1 MRALALRCG
10 ACAGSDGAVRPA
22 GLGASRRL
30 RVSKERAAME
40 PAPLKLLPPDP
51 GDEGTQR
58 CRLGPAA
65 LSSLG
70 VRLGAPLRISLPA
83 GCCLCTAWP
92 RPDLADG
99 YVQADPSCSTG
110 LTAAALR
117 GLTLS
122 PGRLQPLSSCRL
134 RGAAVRVVLRG
145 GAPRRAAGLREA
157 VRELLRNVYV
167 SPHYVVTVGPNVR
180 APVVHIEILSVDPVT
195 EEAGLIT
202 PQTSVTVK
210 EVITLEWYRRL
221 TEDAAKIPVAGLDDV
236 EESLKEMVD
245 LPFRFPKTF
254 KKLGLSVPNGV
265 LLVGPPGVGK
275 TLLVKAVARE
285 VGAYLL
291 CISGPALYGSRPGE
305 SEESL
310 RSVFGKGRE
319 MSREGPTILFIDE
332 IDALCPKRGSSGSAP
347 EDRLVAQL
355 LTLLDGVGRE
365 DKMVV
370 VAATNRPDALD
381 PALRRPG
388 RFDREVIIGTPT
400 LMQRRSILQMLT
412 CSMPISTDVDL
423 VKLAEMTT
431 GYVGA
436 DLTAL
441 CREAAMQAVF
451 HSSLDSAEVV
461 ITMADFQEAF
471 RKIQPSSFRSA
482 IGLKEC
488 KPVTWEQIGG
498 LEDVKL
504 KLKQSIEWPMK
515 FPQAFAR
522 MGLSRPKG
530 VLLYGPS
537 GCAKTTLVRAVATSC
552 HCSFLS
558 VSGAELFSPYV
569 GDSEKILSQ
578 VFRQARASSPA
589 IIFLD
594 EIDSILGSRSHGKT
608 GHGVSERVL
617 SVLLNELDG
626 VGLKVTERRG
636 NKLQLEGQC
645 EELSDE
651 ERQLEFQ
658 ETLSRDLM
666 VVAATN
672 RPDMLDDALLRPG
685 RLDRVI
691 YIPPPDLKG
700 RLSILKICT
709 EKIPLDTDV
718 SLQDLAALTDFF
730 SGADIENLCKEAAL
744 LALQENGL
752 EATTVKHEHFVKSL
766 ETVRPSLSTKDLEFY
781 EKTYSQEFTS

>member
-1 MRALALRCG
+1 
-10 ACAGSDGAVRPA
+10 
-22 GLGASRRL
+22 
-30 RVSKERAAME
+30 ME
-40 PAPLKLLPPDP
+40 PALLRLLPSDP

-65 LSSLG
+65 LSFLG
-70 VRLGAPLRISLPA
+70 LRLGAPLRISLPA

-92 RPDLADG
+92 RADLADG
-99 YVQADPSCSTG
+99 YVQADPACSTG

-117 GLTLS
+117 GVALC
-122 PGRLQPLSSCRL
+122 PGRLQPLSARRL
-134 RGAAVRVVLRG
+134 RAVAVRAVLRG
-145 GAPRRAAGLREA
+145 GAPRRPAGLREA
-157 VRELLRNVYV
+157 VRDALRNVYV
-167 SPHYVVTVGPNVR
+167 SPRYVVTVGPNVR
-180 APVVHIEILSVDPVT
+180 GPVVHVEILSVEPVT
-195 EEAGLIT
+195 EEAGLVT
-202 PQTSVTVK
+202 AQTRVAVTEAVA
-210 EVITLEWYRRL
+210 LEWYRRSAEG
-221 TEDAAKIPVAGLDDV
+221 TAAVPVAGLDGAG
-236 EESLKEMVD
+236 ESLKEVVE

-254 KKLGLSVPNGV
+254 KKLGLAVPSGV

-291 CISGPALYGSRPGE
+291 CISGPAVCGSRPGE
-305 SEESL
+305 SEENL
-310 RSVFGKGRE
+310 RSVFEKGRE
-319 MSREGPTILFIDE
+319 MSHGGPTVLFIDE
-332 IDALCPKRGSSGSAP
+332 IDAVCPKRGSCGSAP
-347 EDRLVAQL
+347 EDRLGAQL
-355 LTLLDGVGRE
+355 LTLLDGGRGE
-365 DKMVV
+365 GRMVV

-400 LMQRRSILQMLT
+400 LRQRTSILRMLT

-441 CREAAMQAVF
+441 CREAAMRAVF
-451 HSSLDSAEVV
+451 HSNLDSAEVV
-461 ITMADFQEAF
+461 IKMVDFQEAF

-482 IGLKEC
+482 VGLKEY

-504 KLKQSIEWPMK
+504 KLKQ
-515 FPQAFAR
+515 
-522 MGLSRPKG
+522 
-530 VLLYGPS
+530 
-537 GCAKTTLVRAVATSC
+537 
-552 HCSFLS
+552 
-558 VSGAELFSPYV
+558 
-569 GDSEKILSQ
+569 
-578 VFRQARASSPA
+578 VFRQARANTPA

-594 EIDSILGSRSHGKT
+594 EIDSILGSRSHSKT
-608 GHGVSERVL
+608 GRGVSERVL

-658 ETLSRDLM
+658 ETLDRDFM

-691 YIPPPDLKG
+691 YVPPPDLK
-700 RLSILKICT
+700 
-709 EKIPLDTDV
+709 
-718 SLQDLAALTDFF
+718 
-730 SGADIENLCKEAAL
+730 AAL

-752 EATTVKHEHFVKSL
+752 EATAVKQEHFVRSL
-766 ETVRPSLSTKDLEFY
+766 ETVKPSLSTRDLEFY
-781 EKTYSQEFTS
+781 EKMFSRELTS

>member
-1 MRALALRCG
+1 MLH
-10 ACAGSDGAVRPA
+10 V
-22 GLGASRRL
+22 
-30 RVSKERAAME
+30 
-40 PAPLKLLPPDP
+40 
-51 GDEGTQR
+51 
-58 CRLGPAA
+58 
-65 LSSLG
+65 
-70 VRLGAPLRISLPA
+70 
-83 GCCLCTAWP
+83 
-92 RPDLADG
+92 
-99 YVQADPSCSTG
+99 
-110 LTAAALR
+110 
-117 GLTLS
+117 
-122 PGRLQPLSSCRL
+122 
-134 RGAAVRVVLRG
+134 
-145 GAPRRAAGLREA
+145 
-157 VRELLRNVYV
+157 
-167 SPHYVVTVGPNVR
+167 
-180 APVVHIEILSVDPVT
+180 EILSVDPVT

-202 PQTSVTVK
+202 PQTSVTIK
-210 EVITLEWYRRL
+210 EVITLERYRLL
-221 TEDAAKIPVAGLDDV
+221 TEDTAKIPVAGLDDV
-236 EESLKEMVD
+236 GESLKEMVD
-245 LPFRFPKTF
+245 LPFRFPRTF

-285 VGAYLL
+285 AGAYLL

-305 SEESL
+305 SEENL
-310 RSVFGKGRE
+310 RSVFEKGRE
-319 MSREGPTILFIDE
+319 MSCEGPTVLFIDE
-332 IDALCPKRGSSGSAP
+332 IDALCPKRGSSNSAP

-355 LTLLDGVGRE
+355 LTLLDGVGRK
-365 DKMVV
+365 DRMVV

-400 LMQRRSILQMLT
+400 LTQRRSILQMLT
-412 CSMPISTDVDL
+412 CSMPISTDIDL
-423 VKLAEMTT
+423 VKLAEMTP

-451 HSSLDSAEVV
+451 HSSLDSAEVL
-461 ITMADFQEAF
+461 INMADFQEAF
-471 RKIQPSSFRSA
+471 KKIQPSSFRSA

-488 KPVTWEQIGG
+488 KPITWEQIGG

-504 KLKQSIEWPMK
+504 KLKQSVEWPMK

-522 MGLSRPKG
+522 MGLARPKG

-537 GCAKTTLVRAVATSC
+537 GCAKTTLVKAVATSC

-578 VFRQARASSPA
+578 VFRQARANTPA

-594 EIDSILGSRSHGKT
+594 EIDSILGSRSHSKS

-636 NKLQLEGQC
+636 NKLQLEGRC

-658 ETLSRDLM
+658 ETLSRDFM

-718 SLQDLAALTDFF
+718 SLQDIVARTDLF

-752 EATTVKHEHFVKSL
+752 EATAVKHGHFVKSL
-766 ETVRPSLSTKDLEFY
+766 ETVKPSLSMKDLEFY
-781 EKTYSQEFTS
+781 EKIYSQELPT

>member
-1 MRALALRCG
+1 M
-10 ACAGSDGAVRPA
+10 
-22 GLGASRRL
+22 
-30 RVSKERAAME
+30 EAA
-40 PAPLKLLPPDP
+40 ALKLLPLDP

-58 CRLGPAA
+58 CRIGPAA
-65 LSSLG
+65 LSFLG
-70 VRLGAPLRISLPA
+70 ARIGAPLRISLPT

-92 RPDLADG
+92 RHDLADG
-99 YVQADPSCSTG
+99 YLQVD
-110 LTAAALR
+110 LTCRTAGVTARDLA
-117 GLTLS
+117 GLTLNV
-122 PGRLQPLSSCRL
+122 GQLELLAYRQLKK
-134 RGAAVRVVLRG
+134 ATVKVVLKSSALKRSTS
-145 GAPRRAAGLREA
+145 RAVLQETI
-157 VRELLRNVYV
+157 RELLRNVYV
-167 SPHYVVTVGPNVR
+167 SLHYIVTVAPNLEN
-180 APVVHIEILSVDPVT
+180 PVVHVEILSVDPSVD
-195 EEAGLIT
+195 EAGLIT
-202 PQTSVTVK
+202 PQTSIKIK
-210 EVITLEWYRRL
+210 EVVTFEWYRHL
-221 TEDAAKIPVAGLDDV
+221 SEDTAKTSIAGLDDV
-236 EESLKEMVD
+236 GKSLKEIID

-265 LLVGPPGVGK
+265 LLIGPPGVGK
-275 TLLVKAVARE
+275 TLLVKAVAKE

-305 SEESL
+305 GEENL
-310 RSVFGKGRE
+310 RRVFEKGRE
-319 MSREGPTILFIDE
+319 MSYEGPTILFIDE
-332 IDALCPKRGSSGSAP
+332 VDSLCPKRGSSNNAP
-347 EDRLVAQL
+347 EDRIVAQL
-355 LTLLDGVGRE
+355 LTLLDGVGSE
-365 DKMVV
+365 GKMVII
-370 VAATNRPDALD
+370 AATNRPDALD

-400 LMQRRSILQMLT
+400 LTQRRSILQLLT
-412 CSMPISTDVDL
+412 SSMPISTDVDL

-451 HSSLDSAEVV
+451 RSSLDSAETV
-461 ITMADFQEAF
+461 INMAHFQEAF
-471 RKIQPSSFRSA
+471 KKIQPSSFRSA
-482 IGLKEC
+482 IGLTEC

-522 MGLSRPKG
+522 MGLSHPKG
-530 VLLYGPS
+530 ILLYGPS
-537 GCAKTTLVRAVATSC
+537 GCAKTTLVRAVATSS

-558 VSGAELFSPYV
+558 VSGADLFSPYV

-578 VFRQARASSPA
+578 VFRQARANTPA

-594 EIDSILGSRSHGKT
+594 EIDSILGSRSQGRS

-626 VGLKVTERRG
+626 IGLKVTERRG
-636 NKLQLEGQC
+636 SKLQLEGQC
-645 EELSDE
+645 QEQSDE
-651 ERQLEFQ
+651 ERKLEFQ
-658 ETLSRDLM
+658 ETLNKDFM

-685 RLDRVI
+685 RLDKVI

-718 SLQDLAALTDFF
+718 SLQDVAVLTDLF

-752 EATTVKHEHFVKSL
+752 EATAVKHEHFVKSL
-766 ETVRPSLSTKDLEFY
+766 KTVKPSLNIKDLEFY
-781 EKTYSQEFTS
+781 EKFYNQELSS

>member
-1 MRALALRCG
+1 
-10 ACAGSDGAVRPA
+10 
-22 GLGASRRL
+22 
-30 RVSKERAAME
+30 ME
-40 PAPLKLLPPDP
+40 AAPLKLLPLDP

-58 CRLGPAA
+58 CRVGPAT
-65 LSSLG
+65 LSFLG
-70 VRLGAPLRISLPA
+70 ARIGAPLRISLPT

-99 YVQADPSCSTG
+99 YLQVDLSCSTAG
-110 LTAAALR
+110 VTAAGLA

-122 PGRLQPLSSCRL
+122 AGRLKLLAYRQLKK
-134 RGAAVRVVLRG
+134 ATVKVVLKSS
-145 GAPRRAAGLREA
+145 ALKKSTPRA
-157 VRELLRNVYV
+157 VLQETIRELLRNVYV
-167 SPHYVVTVGPNVR
+167 SLHYIVTVAPNLEN
-180 APVVHIEILSVDPVT
+180 PVVYIEILSVDPLT
-195 EEAGLIT
+195 DEAGLIT
-202 PQTSVTVK
+202 PQTSIKIK
-210 EVITLEWYRRL
+210 EVVTCEWYRHL
-221 TEDAAKIPVAGLDDV
+221 SEDTAKSSIAGLDDV
-236 EESLKEMVD
+236 EKSLKEIID

-265 LLVGPPGVGK
+265 LLIGPPGVGK
-275 TLLVKAVARE
+275 TLMVKAVAKE

-305 SEESL
+305 SEENL
-310 RSVFGKGRE
+310 RRVFEKGRE
-319 MSREGPTILFIDE
+319 MSYEGPTILFIDE
-332 IDALCPKRGSSGSAP
+332 VDSLCPKRGSSSNTP
-347 EDRLVAQL
+347 EDRVVAQL
-355 LTLLDGVGRE
+355 LTLLDGVGSE
-365 DKMVV
+365 GKMVV
-370 VAATNRPDALD
+370 IAATNRPNALD

-388 RFDREVIIGTPT
+388 RFDREVVIGTPT
-400 LMQRRSILQMLT
+400 LTQRRSILQLLT
-412 CSMPISTDVDL
+412 SSMPISADVDL
-423 VKLAEMTT
+423 LKLAEMTT

-451 HSSLDSAEVV
+451 HSSLESTETV
-461 ITMADFQEAF
+461 INMADFQEAF
-471 RKIQPSSFRSA
+471 KKIQPSSFRSA
-482 IGLKEC
+482 IGLTEC

-522 MGLSRPKG
+522 MGLSHPKG
-530 VLLYGPS
+530 ILLYGPS
-537 GCAKTTLVRAVATSC
+537 GCAKTTLVKAVATSC

-558 VSGAELFSPYV
+558 V
-569 GDSEKILSQ
+569 
-578 VFRQARASSPA
+578 FRQARANTPA

-594 EIDSILGSRSHGKT
+594 EIDSILGSRSHCKT

-636 NKLQLEGQC
+636 SKLQLEGQC
-645 EELSDE
+645 QEQSDE
-651 ERQLEFQ
+651 EKLEFQ
-658 ETLSRDLM
+658 ETLNKDFM

-685 RLDRVI
+685 RLDKVI

-709 EKIPLDTDV
+709 EKIPLDTHV
-718 SLQDLAALTDFF
+718 SLQDVAVLTDFF

-752 EATTVKHEHFVKSL
+752 EATAVKHEHFVKSL
-766 ETVRPSLSTKDLEFY
+766 RTVKPSLNVKDLEFY
-781 EKTYSQEFTS
+781 EKFYNQELAS

>member
-1 MRALALRCG
+1 
-10 ACAGSDGAVRPA
+10 
-22 GLGASRRL
+22 
-30 RVSKERAAME
+30 ME
-40 PAPLKLLPPDP
+40 PTALKLLPPDP

-65 LSSLG
+65 LSWLG
-70 VRLGAPLRISLPA
+70 ARLGAPLRISLPG
-83 GCCLCTAWP
+83 GCCVCTAWP
-92 RPDLADG
+92 RHDLADG
-99 YVQADPSCSTG
+99 FLQADLTCSTAG
-110 LTAAALR
+110 LAPPALR
-117 GLTLS
+117 GLSLDV
-122 PGRLQPLSSCRL
+122 RQLEPLPHRQL
-134 RGAAVRVVLRG
+134 GKAAVRVVLRS
-145 GAPRRAAGLREA
+145 AALKKSTPRA
-157 VRELLRNVYV
+157 VLQETIRELLRNVYV
-167 SPHYVVTVGPNVR
+167 LPRYVVTVAPSPEN
-180 APVVHIEILSVDPVT
+180 PVVYIEILSADSLV

-202 PQTSVTVK
+202 PQTSIKIK
-210 EVITLEWYRRL
+210 EVITLEWYRHL
-221 TEDAAKIPVAGLDDV
+221 SEGIAKTSVAGLDDV
-236 EESLKEMVD
+236 GKSLKEMID
-245 LPFRFPKTF
+245 LPLRFPKTF
-254 KKLGLSVPNGV
+254 KNLGLSVPNGV
-265 LLVGPPGVGK
+265 LLIGPPGVGK
-275 TLLVKAVARE
+275 TLMVKAVAEE
-285 VGAYLL
+285 VGAFLFG
-291 CISGPALYGSRPGE
+291 ISGPALHGSRPGE
-305 SEESL
+305 GEENL
-310 RSVFGKGRE
+310 RRVFEKGRE
-319 MSREGPTILFIDE
+319 MSQEGPTILFFDE
-332 IDALCPKRGSSGSAP
+332 IDSLCPKRGSSNNVP
-347 EDRLVAQL
+347 EDRIVAQL
-355 LTLLDGVGRE
+355 LTLLDGVRSEGE
-365 DKMVV
+365 MVI

-400 LMQRRSILQMLT
+400 VTQRRSILQLLT
-412 CSMPISTDVDL
+412 SNMPISADVDL
-423 VKLAEMTT
+423 AQLAEMTP

-441 CREAAMQAVF
+441 CREAVMQAVS
-451 HSSLDSAEVV
+451 HSSLESTETE
-461 ITMADFQEAF
+461 TMINMGDFQEAF
-471 RKIQPSSFRSA
+471 KKIQPSSFRSA
-482 IGLKEC
+482 VGLTEC

-522 MGLSRPKG
+522 MGLSHPKG
-530 VLLYGPS
+530 ILLYGPS

-558 VSGAELFSPYV
+558 VSGADLFSPYV

-578 VFRQARASSPA
+578 VFRQARANTPA

-594 EIDSILGSRSHGKT
+594 EIDTILGSRSHGRT
-608 GHGVSERVL
+608 GPGVSERVL

-636 NKLQLEGQC
+636 GKLQLEGQC
-645 EELSDE
+645 QEQSDDE
-651 ERQLEFQ
+651 ERKLEFQ
-658 ETLSRDLM
+658 ETLNKDFM

-685 RLDRVI
+685 RLDKVI

-718 SLQDLAALTDFF
+718 SLQDVATLTDLF

-752 EATTVKHEHFVKSL
+752 EATAVKHEHFVKSL
-766 ETVRPSLSTKDLEFY
+766 KTVKPSLNRKDLEFY
-781 EKTYSQEFTS
+781 EKFYNQELAS

>member
-1 MRALALRCG
+1 K
-10 ACAGSDGAVRPA
+10 S
-22 GLGASRRL
+22 
-30 RVSKERAAME
+30 AME
-40 PAPLKLLPPDP
+40 AAPLKLLPLEP

-58 CRLGPAA
+58 CRMGPAA

-70 VRLGAPLRISLPA
+70 ARIGAPLRVSLPV

-99 YVQADPSCSTG
+99 YLQVDLACRTAG
-110 LTAAALR
+110 VTAAALR

-122 PGRLQPLSSCRL
+122 LGRLELLPHRRL
-134 RGAAVRVVLRG
+134 QKATVKVVLKSSALRRST
-145 GAPRRAAGLREA
+145 PRA
-157 VRELLRNVYV
+157 VLQETIRELLRNVYV
-167 SPHYVVTVGPNVR
+167 SLHYVVTVAPNLET
-180 APVVHIEILSVDPVT
+180 PVVHIEILSVDPLT

-202 PQTSVTVK
+202 PQTSIKIK
-210 EVITLEWYRRL
+210 EVVTLEWYRHL
-221 TEDAAKIPVAGLDDV
+221 SEDTAKISVAGLDDV
-236 EESLKEMVD
+236 GKSLKEMID

-265 LLVGPPGVGK
+265 LLIGPPGVGK
-275 TLLVKAVARE
+275 TLMVKAVAKE

-305 SEESL
+305 SEENL
-310 RSVFGKGRE
+310 RRVFEKGRE
-319 MSREGPTILFIDE
+319 MSHEGPTVLFIDE
-332 IDALCPKRGSSGSAP
+332 IDSLCPKRGNSNNAP
-347 EDRLVAQL
+347 EDRIVAQL
-355 LTLLDGVGRE
+355 LTLLDGVGSE
-365 DKMVV
+365 DKMVIM
-370 VAATNRPDALD
+370 AATNRPDALD

-400 LMQRRSILQMLT
+400 LMQRRSILQLLT
-412 CSMPISTDVDL
+412 SSMPISTDVDL
-423 VKLAEMTT
+423 IKLAEMTT

-441 CREAAMQAVF
+441 CREAAMQAMF
-451 HSSLDSAEVV
+451 HSSLESAEMV
-461 ITMADFQEAF
+461 INMAGFQEAF
-471 RKIQPSSFRSA
+471 KKIQPSSFRSA

-522 MGLSRPKG
+522 MGLSHPKG
-530 VLLYGPS
+530 ILLYGPS
-537 GCAKTTLVRAVATSC
+537 GCAKTSLVKAVATSC

-558 VSGAELFSPYV
+558 VSGADLFSPYV

-578 VFRQARASSPA
+578 VFRQARANTPA

-594 EIDSILGSRSHGKT
+594 EIDSILGSRSHSKT

-626 VGLKVTERRG
+626 IGLKVTERRG

-645 EELSDE
+645 QDLSDME
-651 ERQLEFQ
+651 KQLEFQ
-658 ETLSRDLM
+658 ETLNKDFM

-700 RLSILKICT
+700 RFSILKICT

-718 SLQDLAALTDFF
+718 SLQDLAVLTDLF

-766 ETVRPSLSTKDLEFY
+766 RTVKSSLNIKDLEVY
-781 EKTYSQEFTS
+781 EKFYNQE

>member
-1 MRALALRCG
+1 
-10 ACAGSDGAVRPA
+10 
-22 GLGASRRL
+22 
-30 RVSKERAAME
+30 ME

-65 LSSLG
+65 FSSLG
-70 VRLGAPLRISLPA
+70 IRLGAPLRISLPA

-99 YVQADPSCSTG
+99 YVQADPTCSTG

-122 PGRLQPLSSCRL
+122 PGRLQPLSSRRL
-134 RGAAVRVVLRG
+134 RAAAVRAVLRG
-145 GAPRRAAGLREA
+145 GAPRRDAGLREA
-157 VRELLRNVYV
+157 VRDLLTNLYV
-167 SPHYVVTVGPNVR
+167 SPRYVVAVGPNVR
-180 APVVHIEILSVDPVT
+180 APVVRVEILSVDPVT
-195 EEAGLIT
+195 DEAGLVT
-202 PQTSVTVK
+202 PQTSVTIK
-210 EVITLEWYRRL
+210 EVMTLERYRLL
-221 TEDAAKIPVAGLDDV
+221 TEDAAEIPVAGLDDV
-236 EESLKEMVD
+236 GEALKEMVD
-245 LPFRFPKTF
+245 LPFRFPRTF
-254 KKLGLSVPNGV
+254 RKLGLSVPNGV

-275 TLLVKAVARE
+275 TLLVKAVAKE
-285 VGAYLL
+285 VGAFLL

-305 SEESL
+305 SEENL
-310 RSVFGKGRE
+310 RSVFEKGRE
-319 MSREGPTILFIDE
+319 MSCEGPTVLFIDE
-332 IDALCPKRGSSGSAP
+332 IDALCPKRGSSSSAP

-355 LTLLDGVGRE
+355 LTLLDGAGRK
-365 DKMVV
+365 DRMVV
-370 VAATNRPDALD
+370 VAATNRPGALD

-400 LMQRRSILQMLT
+400 LTQRRSILQMLT
-412 CSMPISTDVDL
+412 CNMPISTDVDL

-451 HSSLDSAEVV
+451 HSSLDSAEVL
-461 ITMADFQEAF
+461 INMADFQEAF
-471 RKIQPSSFRSA
+471 KKIQPSSFRGA
-482 IGLKEC
+482 IGVKEC
-488 KPVTWEQIGG
+488 KPIPWEQIGG

-504 KLKQSIEWPMK
+504 KLKQSVEWPMK
-515 FPQAFAR
+515 FPQAFVR
-522 MGLSRPKG
+522 MGLARPKG

-537 GCAKTTLVRAVATSC
+537 GCAKTTLVKAVATSC

-578 VFRQARASSPA
+578 VFRQARANSPA

-636 NKLQLEGQC
+636 NKLQLEGRC

-658 ETLSRDLM
+658 ETLSKDVM

-685 RLDRVI
+685 RLDRMI
-691 YIPPPDLKG
+691 YVPPPDLKG

-718 SLQDLAALTDFF
+718 SLQDIAALTDLF

-752 EATTVKHEHFVKSL
+752 EATAVKQEHFVKSL
-766 ETVRPSLSTKDLEFY
+766 ETVKPSLSMKDLEFY
-781 EKTYSQEFTS
+781 ERIYSQELTS

>member
-1 MRALALRCG
+1 
-10 ACAGSDGAVRPA
+10 
-22 GLGASRRL
+22 
-30 RVSKERAAME
+30 KAME
-40 PAPLKLLPPDP
+40 VAALKLLPLDP

-58 CRLGPAA
+58 CRVGPAA
-65 LSSLG
+65 LSLLG
-70 VRLGAPLRISLPA
+70 ARIGAPLRVSLPN

-92 RPDLADG
+92 RHDLADG
-99 YVQADPSCSTG
+99 YLQVDLSCR
-110 LTAAALR
+110 TAGVRAGDLR

-122 PGRLQPLSSCRL
+122 VAQLQLLKPCRL
-134 RGAAVRVVLRG
+134 KKATVKVVLRSS
-145 GAPRRAAGLREA
+145 AVKKSTSRAVLQETI
-157 VRELLRNVYV
+157 RELLRNIYV
-167 SPHYVVTVGPNVR
+167 SLNYIVTVAPNLEN
-180 APVVHIEILSVDPVT
+180 PVVCIEILSVDSVAD
-195 EEAGLIT
+195 EAGLIT
-202 PQTSVTVK
+202 PQTSIKIK
-210 EVITLEWYRRL
+210 EVVTFEWYRHQA
-221 TEDAAKIPVAGLDDV
+221 EDTARAAIAGLDDV
-236 EESLKEMVD
+236 EKSLKEIID

-265 LLVGPPGVGK
+265 LLIGPPGVGK
-275 TLLVKAVARE
+275 TLMVKAVAKE

-305 SEESL
+305 SEENL
-310 RSVFGKGRE
+310 RRVFEKGRD
-319 MSREGPTILFIDE
+319 MSCEGPTILFIDE
-332 IDALCPKRGSSGSAP
+332 IDALCPKRGGSNNAP
-347 EDRLVAQL
+347 EDRVVAQL
-355 LTLLDGVGRE
+355 LTLLDGVGSE
-365 DKMVV
+365 GQMVIM
-370 VAATNRPDALD
+370 AATNRPDALD

-388 RFDREVIIGTPT
+388 RFDREVLIGTPT
-400 LMQRRSILQMLT
+400 LTQRRSILQLLT
-412 CSMPISTDVDL
+412 STMPISTDLDL

-451 HSSLDSAEVV
+451 NSSLNSAETV
-461 ITMADFQEAF
+461 INMADFQEAF
-471 RKIQPSSFRSA
+471 KKIQPSSFRSTV
-482 IGLKEC
+482 GLTEC
-488 KPVTWEQIGG
+488 KPVSWEQIGG

-522 MGLSRPKG
+522 MGLCRPKG
-530 VLLYGPS
+530 ILLYGPS
-537 GCAKTTLVRAVATSC
+537 GCAKTTLVKAVATSC

-558 VSGAELFSPYV
+558 VSGADLFSPYV

-578 VFRQARASSPA
+578 VFRHARANTPA

-594 EIDSILGSRSHGKT
+594 EIDSILGSRSRGKT

-626 VGLKVTERRG
+626 IGLKVTERRG
-636 NKLQLEGQC
+636 SKLQLEGQC
-645 EELSDE
+645 QEQSEEE
-651 ERQLEFQ
+651 KKFQ
-658 ETLSRDLM
+658 ETLNKDFM

-672 RPDMLDDALLRPG
+672 RPDMLDEALLRPG
-685 RLDRVI
+685 RLDKII

-709 EKIPLDTDV
+709 ERIPLDTDV
-718 SLQDLAALTDFF
+718 SLEDVATLTDLF

-752 EATTVKHEHFVKSL
+752 EATVVKHEHFVKSL
-766 ETVRPSLSTKDLEFY
+766 RTVRPSLNIKDLEFY
-781 EKTYSQEFTS
+781 EKFCNRE